1 DHYWFAQSDL
11 MLILNGN
18 ATVLERALI
27 LQVFKE
33 NNLLQKLA
41 ILQENQLLLML
52 YLKKDSHFMY
62 GIVVF

>member
-1 DHYWFAQSDL
+1 

-27 LQVFKE
+27 LQAFKE

-41 ILQENQLLLML
+41 ILQENELLLML
-52 YLKKDSHFMY
+52 YLKKDSLFMY